1 MKLASIKGLA
11 FVLGITLLFS
21 ACRKKDAP
29 LPDNLIQF
37 ETTEQGFGETEASK
51 KIVLVLTRASATDV
65 PVQVS
70 ITPSAGLEYTTDF
83 TTDPAAS
90 AGVITLNL
98 LSGNSNVSFTVK
110 KTAGALFDG
119 EESITFKITS
129 SGSGVIIGTPAEF
142 KLNFSE
148 IISTGSEIT
157 GTGGG
162 ATYGNKVFFDLSAN
176 SQTPVERTKWDLGFY
191 TGAEFSV
198 ILNSSTAMMATPINK
213 TDLNAVSTAD
223 TVGLGE
229 KLVFNQ
235 LEPTVTALP
244 YIDYPTGDL
253 SKTAIAPVSATLE
266 ENKVYIINRGTGIG
280 SPAPKRGWKKIRV
293 IRNAAGGYTLQH
305 ADIAATTFTSI
316 DIAKDAA
323 YFFNYVSFENGAVEV
338 EPKKQKWD
346 IAWAYFSN
354 VTNFGAGEVPYLFQD
369 FIVQN
374 RNVQISKVL
383 NATKP
388 FDDFTEADLAGLTF
402 NSNQNGIGSDWRAG
416 GGPGVE
422 PAVRADRYYII
433 KDGDGN
439 YYKVKFTGM
448 TQQLIRGFPAFK
460 SVLVKKA

>member
-1 MKLASIKGLA
+1 M
-11 FVLGITLLFS
+11 LGITLLFA

-29 LPDNLIQF
+29 LPDNLVQF
-37 ETTEQGFGETEASK
+37 ETTEQGFGETEATK
-51 KIVLVLTRASATDV
+51 KIVLKLSRQSSTDV
-65 PVQVS
+65 PIQISV
-70 ITPSAGLEYTTDF
+70 TPSAGLQYTTDF
-83 TTDPAAS
+83 TTSPAAS

-98 LSGNSNVSFTVK
+98 LSGNGEVSFNVN

-119 EESITFKITS
+119 DESIDFKITS
-129 SGSGVIIGTPAEF
+129 SGSGVIIGTPSQF
-142 KLNFSE
+142 KLTFSE

-191 TGAEFSV
+191 TGAEFNV

-213 TDLNAVSTAD
+213 TDLNAVSAAD
-223 TVGLGE
+223 TAGLGQT
-229 KLVFNQ
+229 LIFNQ
-235 LEPTVTALP
+235 LEPTPTALA

-253 SKTAIAPVSATLE
+253 TKTAIKPVSATLE
-266 ENKVYIINRGTGIG
+266 ENKVYIVNRGTGIG
-280 SPAPKRGWKKIRV
+280 SPAPQRGWKKIRV
-293 IRNAAGGYTLQH
+293 LRNATGGYTLQH
-305 ADIAATTFTSI
+305 ADIGATTFTSI

-323 YFFNYVSFENGAVEV
+323 YFFNYISFENGAVEV
-338 EPKKQKWD
+338 EPKKEKWD

-369 FIVQN
+369 FVIQN
-374 RNVQISKVL
+374 RDVQISKVL

-388 FDDFTEADLAGLTF
+388 FDDFGEADIAGLTF

-448 TQQLIRGFPAFK
+448 TQLLVRGYPAFK
-460 SVLVKKA
+460 SVLIKKA